1 MRRRSDPSKGEHYQ
15 WESFPPHSESDRQ
28 LARETLLRLQEL
40 HPAMRQP
47 RTRSGREEIVRILT
61 EAIEE
66 YQFPPFV
73 RSGYEEAPDAAMDA
87 LYKAYIRL
95 RSNLAS
101 RLMQQTSP
109 SPPRPTR
116 RSRRTPRLNYSLLSP
131 EAEPSAL
138 KHEPT
143 ATLSGSQTPARVMKP
158 SVAVPNKSRAPNNRH
173 RQHQWRTRLL
183 PPSWGTQSPM
193 SLSKCGGQ
201 VASKSLGRLY
211 LDSLLLRGY
220 RSPTTNRFRLSMS
233 LLNYGRSS
241 LRWTAITRRGSRRS
255 ARSMPTDKP

>member
-1 MRRRSDPSKGEHYQ
+1 MQSSLPHSSLRILALPLFHPRSIFESSLPYPPFTPSLPFPSTMRRRSDPSKGEHYQ

-138 KHEPT
+138 KHEPSDSDPEWQPNASAGDET
-143 ATLSGSQTPARVMKP
+143 VSSRPEQLS
-158 SVAVPNKSRAPNNRH
+158 
-173 RQHQWRTRLL
+173 
-183 PPSWGTQSPM
+183 SP
-193 SLSKCGGQ
+193 Q
-201 VASKSLGRLY
+201 
-211 LDSLLLRGY
+211 
-220 RSPTTNRFRLSMS
+220 
-233 LLNYGRSS
+233 
-241 LRWTAITRRGSRRS
+241 
-255 ARSMPTDKP
+255 